1 MERVARTIPLGMQ
14 RLAVIFGGPSVE
26 HEVSVIT
33 ALQAMEALDKSRIE
47 AVPVYI
53 SKAGEWLTGDPLR
66 NIANYEDLDRLLRL
80 CSPVAIAASPR
91 RPSLQFLGSAWQR
104 WSNSGS
110 LRRDVPLDVALP
122 VTHGGAGEDGSLQG
136 LLKIAGLPHTCSD
149 VEACAIA
156 MNKIRAKAV
165 LRAAGIP
172 VLDDVHGPAADFMSA
187 DSELVKAAE
196 ARFGYP
202 MVIKP
207 ANLGSSIAVSRV
219 GNRDELALAAAT
231 AATYDHTA
239 VVEPAQDSAMEVNCA
254 VIGDHTGALRA
265 SACEQVER
273 GEILTYELKYARGG
287 KTAGKAPQT
296 SGRVIPALLPERL
309 TAAIQA
315 TASAA
320 FDAIGCF
327 GVVRVDL
334 FVDPAAGTHYVN
346 EVNTIPGSLSY
357 YLWEP
362 TGLSYTALL
371 NELVDMAVR
380 RAEHERRLTRAIEPW
395 LLSTRAHSPKAFG
408 AKSLPD

>member
-1 MERVARTIPLGMQ
+1 MQ
-14 RLAVIFGGPSVE
+14 RLAVIFGGQSVE

-33 ALQAMEALDKSRIE
+33 ALQAMEALDKTEID
-47 AVPVYI
+47 AIPVYI
-53 SKAGEWLTGDPLR
+53 SKAGDWLTGDPLR
-66 NIANYEDLDRLLRL
+66 NVANYEDLDRLLHL
-80 CSPVAIAASPR
+80 CSPVALATSPR
-91 RPSLQFLGSAWQR
+91 RPALQFLGSAWQR

-110 LRRDVPLDVALP
+110 LRRDLPLHAALP

-136 LLKIAGLPHTCSD
+136 LLRMAGLPHTCSD
-149 VEACAIA
+149 VEACAIS
-156 MNKIRAKAV
+156 MNKIRTKTV

-187 DSELVKAAE
+187 DSELVQAAE

-219 GNRDELALAAAT
+219 RDRDELALAAAT
-231 AATYDHTA
+231 VAAYDQSA
-239 VVEPAQDSAMEVNCA
+239 LVEPAQDVAMEVNCA
-254 VIGDHTGALRA
+254 VMGDHTGAIRA

-273 GEILTYELKYARGG
+273 GDILTYELKYARGEN
-287 KTAGKAPQT
+287 KTAAKAPET

-309 TAAIQA
+309 TGSIQA

-334 FVDPAAGTHYVN
+334 FVDPAAGTHFVN

-362 TGLSYTALL
+362 VGLSYTALL
-371 NELVDMAVR
+371 GELVGMAVR
-380 RAEHERRLTRAIEPW
+380 RAEDERRLTRAIEPW
-395 LLSTRAHSPKAFG
+395 LLSSRAQNPKAFG